1 MYQNLISS
9 LKHILESDSSDKEK
23 LLKISTLVDFADG
36 LEETRPRIPQIPQ
49 PQIPQF
55 PPIPNPTVQNTT
67 FFESKK
73 PAGAGPL
80 VGVED
85 IK

>member
-36 LEETRPRIPQIPQ
+36 LEETKPRIPQIPQ
-49 PQIPQF
+49 VPQF
-55 PPIPNPTVQNTT
+55 PNPNPTVQTT
-67 FFESKK
+67 YFESKK

-80 VGVED
+80 IGVED

>member
-1 MYQNLISS
+1 MYQNLIST
-9 LKHILESDSSDKEK
+9 LHKILESDSNDKEK

-36 LEETRPRIPQIPQ
+36 LEEPKPRIPQIPQ
-49 PQIPQF
+49 PQPQF

>member
-36 LEETRPRIPQIPQ
+36 LEDTKPRIPQIPQ
-49 PQIPQF
+49 F
-55 PPIPNPTVQNTT
+55 PNPIPNPTVQTT
-67 FFESKK
+67 YFESKK

-80 VGVED
+80 IGVED

>member
-36 LEETRPRIPQIPQ
+36 LEDRPRIPQIPQ
-49 PQIPQF
+49 IPQIQ
-55 PPIPNPTVQNTT
+55 PIPNPTVQTT
-67 FFESKK
+67 YFESKK

-80 VGVED
+80 IGVED

>member
-36 LEETRPRIPQIPQ
+36 LEDSRPRIPQIPQ
-49 PQIPQF
+49 PQF
-55 PPIPNPTVQNTT
+55 PPIPNPTVQTT
-67 FFESKK
+67 YFESKK

-80 VGVED
+80 IGVED

>member
-36 LEETRPRIPQIPQ
+36 LEDSRPRIPQIPQ

-55 PPIPNPTVQNTT
+55 PPIPNPTVQNT

>member
-9 LKHILESDSSDKEK
+9 LKHILESDSNDKEK

-36 LEETRPRIPQIPQ
+36 LEETKPRIPQIPQ
-49 PQIPQF
+49 PQIPQIQ
-55 PPIPNPTVQNTT
+55 PIPNPTVQTT
-67 FFESKK
+67 YFESKK

-80 VGVED
+80 IGVED

>member
-1 MYQNLISS
+1 MYQSLISN
-9 LKHILESDSSDKEK
+9 LKKILESESSDKEK

-36 LEETRPRIPQIPQ
+36 LKDSRPQIPQIPLS
-49 PQIPQF
+49 
-55 PPIPNPTVQNTT
+55 PIPNPTAQNTA

-80 VGVED
+80 IGVED

>member
-9 LKHILESDSSDKEK
+9 LKHILESESSDKEK

-36 LEETRPRIPQIPQ
+36 LEDSRPRIPQV
-49 PQIPQF
+49 PQIPQIS
-55 PPIPNPTVQNTT
+55 PIPNPTVQTT

-80 VGVED
+80 IGVED